1 MADSLAKNCPMP
13 FSDALNMPVSFAD
26 TYYESKAWDRRKK
39 EIETQTAWQ
48 FAVIDRLNSIIS
60 ASSR

>member
-1 MADSLAKNCPMP
+1 MP